1 MSPGN
6 QWAADDDVFDMVPPA
21 THASSRSSSTPRRT
35 RHTHR
40 ALAVGVIAVMTLAA
54 SCGSDDDSASPSSPV
69 EAGEQ
74 LARSKGCAGC
84 HGQDFDGGAGP
95 GWIGLAGSEV
105 VLVDGSTL
113 VADDDYLTR
122 AIADPSADLV
132 EGYNLK
138 MPANNLTAD
147 EIAEIV
153 AYINTLADA

>member
-1 MSPGN
+1 MNAGN
-6 QWAADDDVFDMVPPA
+6 HTAGNHTARSDDVFDMVPPTSA
-21 THASSRSSSTPRRT
+21 ASRRT
-35 RHTHR
+35 RR
-40 ALAVGVIAVMTLAA
+40 ALAVGLVAVMTLAA
-54 SCGSDDDSASPSSPV
+54 SCGDDDDSSAAPASPV

-95 GWIGLAGSEV
+95 TWVGLAGSEV

-113 VADDDYLTR
+113 VADDEYLTR

-132 EGYNLK
+132 DGYNLK

-147 EIAEIV
+147 EIADIV
-153 AYINTLADA
+153 AYINTLADG